1 MAPGKT
7 APRLLQDLF
16 TYDPRHEERAGR
28 NLLTSAPPQHDT
40 QAPAVPAVPYR
51 NCRHNLLV
59 KQEQSL
65 GLAPDGELGLES
77 AYRIASYCSTCRWH
91 VDVLVQHQSG
101 TANIKSCGKG
111 NQEYA
116 LHHFLYHGE
125 DDSNGSDRLDA
136 QLRPRTY
143 TFRCSAPECAVE
155 VRISLRP
162 PRFSD
167 QDIDT
172 LTNQAQLRRRL
183 EAAKRIAGD
192 RADTVMARRVDGPD
206 YLNTYLQD
214 SLNPTKGKARIPLL
228 NKKFL
233 KTFGRDCDL
242 ILKRLGFENRQEE
255 DEDGTLVEVWYL
267 PKPEEPATTGTT
279 LRETIEDA
287 RYELNSIILDIPQSE
302 RVNCRHQPFDCNP
315 ARPYL
320 EQALACAD
328 YAKAQG
334 RETRNTNHE
343 EDHPYYASLGAVGD
357 FDDALILF
365 AFSRQCALDIENKS
379 YYFECLQDLAAGRK
393 SEVLGMQVAMLASKG
408 VTTKRET
415 ERAYQYF
422 GIDPTHAGVISDDHI
437 IGCFRSR
444 LSDISLI
451 QAEEAR
457 KQLRVLGDVRDSD
470 RIRAE
475 ASGSIETYEQAMAW
489 FELEHGAADDFVQTM
504 YSLKTQ
510 DNPAEVET
518 AQKALRVIAEHR
530 QSERLRNFLK
540 FGTISEPE
548 MDLGDA
554 YAAFNVADRSV
565 ALDPAVLESVLSTY
579 DIGSNERER
588 MERAC
593 ALIQQDQSQRFD
605 NQPSNSS
612 MPVMRRNNYPLE
624 TWPVGLR
631 NIGNT
636 CYLNSVLQ
644 FLFTIKPLRELIL
657 NCEHHMQD
665 ISPEALKDK
674 KVGRIAVT
682 AERVVTAQKFVRELR
697 SLFERMITAS
707 TDTVQPAIDI
717 ASLALCKSD
726 NPEESVQSPQADATK
741 GTALGTIDGAA
752 VYGPMLPPAA
762 ELFTPADV
770 PASSLISVDDT
781 SPADSDMKDGDAEPI
796 TPADSVMDDDTT
808 ARDHDSTKQS
818 KPDDSDMPA
827 PPTRPPPVPPRAD
840 PKPAI
845 KPAVPSST
853 KIGRIEESARQQDAA
868 EVMAN
873 IFDLIRCAIT
883 GDTILREGEQ
893 GDAIKDLFFGEV
905 TTVMEKPGGTEKA
918 HEFRDH
924 FLVATGRRDRSL
936 YATLDED
943 FGLSEIE
950 GGGGS
955 RYDYVER
962 PAPIQ
967 IINVKRLQFE
977 KGEAIYDRS
986 HVGLEKVMYLDR
998 YLAQTPTLSEDQLLD
1013 LRKTQWAKQKQ
1024 LRGLE
1029 AKRTKL
1035 QTTGLE
1041 GMNLPECLEATSD
1054 YINSLMTEK
1063 SEEQSHEAATLISL
1077 PTPPPELSDTL
1088 QNSAVDLAIELSG
1101 IDAQISSLESEI
1113 DNVFRDCNSVPYRLH
1128 AIFTHR
1134 GDVKGGHYWIY
1145 IYDFQSN
1152 EWRSYNDESVEKV
1165 VDEGEVLNKEDKIRP
1180 KVSAGVVYVRADLA
1194 EQHTQAVCRKPERT
1208 DHEEPKP
1215 DIEMQ
1220 DFLVDSDDEMPALE
1234 PVDMANIPVIEGVEK
1249 A

>member
-470 RIRAE
+470 RI
-475 ASGSIETYEQAMAW
+475 
-489 FELEHGAADDFVQTM
+489 
-504 YSLKTQ
+504 
-510 DNPAEVET
+510 P
-518 AQKALRVIAEHR
+518 
-530 QSERLRNFLK
+530 
-540 FGTISEPE
+540 
-548 MDLGDA
+548 
-554 YAAFNVADRSV
+554 
-565 ALDPAVLESVLSTY
+565 
-579 DIGSNERER
+579 
-588 MERAC
+588 
-593 ALIQQDQSQRFD
+593 
-605 NQPSNSS
+605 
-612 MPVMRRNNYPLE
+612 
-624 TWPVGLR
+624 
-631 NIGNT
+631 
-636 CYLNSVLQ
+636 
-644 FLFTIKPLRELIL
+644 
-657 NCEHHMQD
+657 
-665 ISPEALKDK
+665 
-674 KVGRIAVT
+674 
-682 AERVVTAQKFVRELR
+682 
-697 SLFERMITAS
+697 
-707 TDTVQPAIDI
+707 
-717 ASLALCKSD
+717 
-726 NPEESVQSPQADATK
+726 
-741 GTALGTIDGAA
+741 
-752 VYGPMLPPAA
+752 
-762 ELFTPADV
+762 
-770 PASSLISVDDT
+770 
-781 SPADSDMKDGDAEPI
+781 
-796 TPADSVMDDDTT
+796 
-808 ARDHDSTKQS
+808 
-818 KPDDSDMPA
+818 
-827 PPTRPPPVPPRAD
+827 
-840 PKPAI
+840 
-845 KPAVPSST
+845 
-853 KIGRIEESARQQDAA
+853 
-868 EVMAN
+868 
-873 IFDLIRCAIT
+873 
-883 GDTILREGEQ
+883 
-893 GDAIKDLFFGEV
+893 
-905 TTVMEKPGGTEKA
+905 
-918 HEFRDH
+918 
-924 FLVATGRRDRSL
+924 
-936 YATLDED
+936 
-943 FGLSEIE
+943 
-950 GGGGS
+950 
-955 RYDYVER
+955 
-962 PAPIQ
+962 
-967 IINVKRLQFE
+967 
-977 KGEAIYDRS
+977 
-986 HVGLEKVMYLDR
+986 
-998 YLAQTPTLSEDQLLD
+998 
-1013 LRKTQWAKQKQ
+1013 
-1024 LRGLE
+1024 
-1029 AKRTKL
+1029 
-1035 QTTGLE
+1035 
-1041 GMNLPECLEATSD
+1041 
-1054 YINSLMTEK
+1054 EK
-1063 SEEQSHEAATLISL
+1063 ST
-1077 PTPPPELSDTL
+1077 
-1088 QNSAVDLAIELSG
+1088 
-1101 IDAQISSLESEI
+1101 
-1113 DNVFRDCNSVPYRLH
+1113 
-1128 AIFTHR
+1128 
-1134 GDVKGGHYWIY
+1134 
-1145 IYDFQSN
+1145 
-1152 EWRSYNDESVEKV
+1152 
-1165 VDEGEVLNKEDKIRP
+1165 NK
-1180 KVSAGVVYVRADLA
+1180 
-1194 EQHTQAVCRKPERT
+1194 TT
-1208 DHEEPKP
+1208 
-1215 DIEMQ
+1215 
-1220 DFLVDSDDEMPALE
+1220 
-1234 PVDMANIPVIEGVEK
+1234 NI
-1249 A
+1249 